1 MRKLLINVNFKR
13 LQQNLSL
20 VPRRPWTEEAV
31 REWLVRKGF
40 VPTDEG
46 WQSDEILA
54 GNLQPT
60 EYSIIRELP

>member
-1 MRKLLINVNFKR
+1 MAKVLINVNFKR
-13 LQQNLSL
+13 LQKNLSENA
-20 VPRRPWTEEAV
+20 RRPWTEEAV

-40 VPTDEG
+40 VPTKEG
-46 WQSDEILA
+46 WESDAILA